1 MRNVF
6 RLQDVGYEKKSIIT
20 IGTFDGVH
28 LAHQQIIREVVNRAK
43 KRNGRSVV
51 VTFEPHPREIL
62 APFSDIKLLTTVE
75 ERREAI
81 SSLGVDVLYS
91 VEFNRSLSQKTS
103 REFYSEYIMNG
114 IGASEVVEGYDHHW
128 GRNREGTMDSLIA
141 LGNEFGFSVTSI
153 EPFSQNGVVVS
164 SSMIRDALTHGN
176 VELAA
181 TFLGASYA
189 VHGIVIAGDKRGR
202 MLGYPTANLK
212 LASERKLIP
221 QNGIYFVRVEIEQ
234 EDFFGMASIGVR
246 PTFYQD
252 GQRLIEV
259 HILDFNRDIYG
270 KTVSVKFMKR
280 LRDELKFQSVDELI
294 HQMKN
299 DEELSRSYIAALQ
312 S

>member
-1 MRNVF
+1 MRSVF
-6 RLQDVGYEKKSIIT
+6 RLQDVGYEKNSVIT

-28 LAHQQIIREVVNRAK
+28 LAHQQIIREVVERAK

-51 VTFEPHPREIL
+51 VTFEPHPREVL
-62 APFSDIKLLTTVE
+62 APTSDIKLLTTVE

-81 SSLGVDVLYS
+81 ASLGVDVLYS
-91 VEFNRSLSQKTS
+91 VEFNHSMSQKNS
-103 REFYSEYIMNG
+103 REFYSEYIING
-114 IGASEVVEGYDHHW
+114 IGIIEVVEGYDHHW
-128 GRNREGTMDSLIA
+128 GRNREGTIDSLVSI
-141 LGNEFGFSVTSI
+141 GNEFGFSVVSI
-153 EPFSQNGVVVS
+153 EPFFHDGVIVS
-164 SSMIRDALTHGN
+164 SSVIRDALTQGN

-181 TFLGASYA
+181 TFLGTLYT
-189 VHGIVIAGDKRGR
+189 VLGLVITGDKRGR

-221 QNGIYFVRVEIEQ
+221 KNGIYLVRVGIED
-234 EDFFGMASIGVR
+234 EEFFGMASIGVR

-270 KTVSVKFMKR
+270 KNIRVQFMKR
-280 LRDELKFQSVDELI
+280 LRDELKFQSVDELV

-299 DEELSRSYIAALQ
+299 DEELSRNYIAALQ